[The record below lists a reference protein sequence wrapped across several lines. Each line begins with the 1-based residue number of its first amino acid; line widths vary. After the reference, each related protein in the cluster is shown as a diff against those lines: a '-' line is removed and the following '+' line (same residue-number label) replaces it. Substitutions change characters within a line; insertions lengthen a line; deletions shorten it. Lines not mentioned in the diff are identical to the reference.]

1 MAELYNQNQKEYQ
14 TILEEAHCKIA
25 EINEVSDEAQKDLFV
40 KWLPENTNLSPISVI
55 NNITYVSVY
64 ANKHGGKKD
73 FWSYRNYK
81 EFNIA
86 RVKMSG
92 SKLFK
97 LMHGKEHRQFEKAGK
112 LYSDFLKEQYKEIEP
127 VARQT
132 TKQRQ
137 EEDHKEKITTET
149 PVITPAQNNS
159 IIRKC

>member
-1 MAELYNQNQKEYQ
+1 MFPFML
-14 TILEEAHCKIA
+14 
-25 EINEVSDEAQKDLFV
+25 
-40 KWLPENTNLSPISVI
+40 ISMV
-55 NNITYVSVY
+55 
-64 ANKHGGKKD
+64 GKKD

-127 VARQT
+127 VASSNDKATSGGRS
-132 TKQRQ
+132 QRKNYNRNAC
-137 EEDHKEKITTET
+137 DYAC
-149 PVITPAQNNS
+149 PNNS